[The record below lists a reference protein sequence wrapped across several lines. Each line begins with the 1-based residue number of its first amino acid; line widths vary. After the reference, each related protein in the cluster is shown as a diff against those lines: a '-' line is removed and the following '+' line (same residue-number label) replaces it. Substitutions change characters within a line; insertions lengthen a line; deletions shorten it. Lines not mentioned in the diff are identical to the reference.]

1 MNYPMW
7 GVPAAGLAIA
17 CVAILHVFVSHFAI
31 GGGLFLVL
39 TERKARRDG
48 DAALLSYVRTHS
60 RFFAVLTLVLGAIT
74 GVGVWFTI
82 GLVHP
87 QATASLI
94 NTFVW
99 LWAVEWTMFA
109 TEIAASMVY
118 YYGWDRLDARTHQ
131 RVGWIYVWAAWLS
144 LVVINGILSF
154 MLTPGAWLTSRRV
167 LDGFL
172 NPTNLPSMAGRTF
185 AAVGLAGVYALL
197 TASWLKD
204 RDLKARV
211 ARYAGLRWIAPMA
224 VALPLSLVW
233 YLSAAS
239 SSGVPVREILG
250 SRGDGLGAQTIA
262 LFSATTFGYPIARHA
277 AAAGLV
283 GSALALLL
291 TLAIVWLR
299 PRSFGPLAAGAV
311 MAAGFVAVGGAE
323 WTREDLRKPYVIGQV
338 HVRQWHPRPPGPG
351 VPARTAEARAALD
364 ADRFTIDAL
373 NRSGVLGASP
383 WVRVDPIG
391 PDSGGSAAAI
401 LRSSAR
407 GAEVFR
413 LECARCH
420 TVDGYLAIRPLV
432 AGRSASTLGGI
443 IGQLAKPENAAGR
456 PASWGDP
463 VLRVATWRGRRMPP
477 FAGTS
482 GERDDLAIYLAR
494 LGGQTEEALAA
505 QSAAATDAGQS
516 YFEEHCAA
524 CHGPESDWPMPAR
537 VRGRTAEQLYDLL
550 GRLPSLNDAMPAFE
564 GTDDQRRAVAAYVAT
579 LGTGARDK
587 EGRR

>member
-48 DAALLSYVRTHS
+48 DAALLSYVRSHS

-131 RVGWIYVWAAWLS
+131 RVGWIYFWAAWLS

-291 TLAIVWLR
+291 TLAIVRLR

-323 WTREDLRKPYVIGQV
+323 WTREDLPEALCHRAV
-338 HVRQWHPRPPGPG
+338 HVRQWHPR
-351 VPARTAEARAALD
+351 AARAWRA
-364 ADRFTIDAL
+364 
-373 NRSGVLGASP
+373 
-383 WVRVDPIG
+383 G
-391 PDSGGSAAAI
+391 PHGG
-401 LRSSAR
+401 SAR
-407 GAEVFR
+407 GAGCGPVHDRRAEP
-413 LECARCH
+413 
-420 TVDGYLAIRPLV
+420 IRR
-432 AGRSASTLGGI
+432 A
-443 IGQLAKPENAAGR
+443 
-456 PASWGDP
+456 W
-463 VLRVATWRGRRMPP
+463 RVAVGPCGSAWAGLWWLGCRDAAVERAWRG
-477 FAGTS
+477 S
-482 GERDDLAIYLAR
+482 L
-494 LGGQTEEALAA
+494 
-505 QSAAATDAGQS
+505 
-516 YFEEHCAA
+516 
-524 CHGPESDWPMPAR
+524 PAR
-537 VRGRTAEQLYDLL
+537 VRTLPHGRGLSRDSTARGRQECQHARRDHRTAGEAGERGGAASIVGRSRPAPGDLARPPHAAL
-550 GRLPSLNDAMPAFE
+550 RRHV
-564 GTDDQRRAVAAYVAT
+564 RRA
-579 LGTGARDK
+579 G
-587 EGRR
+587 